1 MGVVALGEARP
12 SLLPAFLSSPAL
24 SPLRLDPDFLRG
36 PNAGGAR
43 PSLRSAPDPSR
54 DIPGRLLRNVPMAC
68 ADMSGEAA
76 RLRMSKLV
84 RPSDLQGSFLLRN
97 SLSVSQPPPTR
108 TMTVLR
114 RIRSRRSFCES
125 PNRYFL
131 SATLLTSNLCGHSH
145 SDTCRSISSWI
156 CSDSV
161 GGFVDFF

>member
-84 RPSDLQGSFLLRN
+84 RPSARKETTYYKYCQFYISIVQIQTFKVLQCHLL
-97 SLSVSQPPPTR
+97 
-108 TMTVLR
+108 
-114 RIRSRRSFCES
+114 
-125 PNRYFL
+125 
-131 SATLLTSNLCGHSH
+131 LCA
-145 SDTCRSISSWI
+145 
-156 CSDSV
+156 
-161 GGFVDFF
+161 